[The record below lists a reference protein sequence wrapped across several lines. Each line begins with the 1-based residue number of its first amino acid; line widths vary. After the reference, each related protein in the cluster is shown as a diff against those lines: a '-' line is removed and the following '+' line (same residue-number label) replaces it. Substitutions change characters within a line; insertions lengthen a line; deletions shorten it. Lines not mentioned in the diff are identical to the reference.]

1 MKYRKVLFTYSGK
14 LSFPGGA
21 PCLFDMAVQLSRE
34 CRYAGAGMRWWP
46 VVLHTFVVCDLL
58 PEPLKIHGLAH
69 DTPETITGDVPKP
82 VKTKEIEKFEN
93 MLLRSIYQ
101 KTFRIPLPTK
111 AEHSIIKSADTN
123 TLCGEVYTVGTR
135 RLQDIYPRCPQAEE
149 LVMKYLNEYPP
160 LECIN
165 PDGRAPIEFLRRA
178 RLYMD
183 MWRSAHRRH

>member
-1 MKYRKVLFTYSGK
+1 MRRRGTLYTYSGK
-14 LSFPGGA
+14 ISFPGGA

-46 VVLHTFVVCDLL
+46 VALHTFVVCDLL

-69 DTPETITGDVPKP
+69 DTAETITGDVPKP
-82 VKTKEIEKFEN
+82 VKTRAIENFEN
-93 MLLRSIYQ
+93 TLLHSIYR
-101 KTFRIPLPTK
+101 KTFHIPLPTK
-111 AEHSIIKSADTN
+111 AEHAIVKAADTN
-123 TLCGEVYTVGTR
+123 VLCGEVYTVGTR

-149 LVMKYLNEYPP
+149 LIMKYLAEYPP

-183 MWRSAHRRH
+183 MYRSMQRRR